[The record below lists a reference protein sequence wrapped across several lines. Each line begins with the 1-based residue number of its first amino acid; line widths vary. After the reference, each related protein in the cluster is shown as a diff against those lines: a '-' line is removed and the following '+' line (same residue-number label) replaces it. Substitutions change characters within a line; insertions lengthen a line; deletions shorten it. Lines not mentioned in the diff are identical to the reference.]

1 MKEKERGG
9 MIFNEHLRRRVSR
22 ADYHEEPARATPL
35 PRLLPTTTIVI
46 ATSDATKQSRCER
59 YRAPRDRH
67 GWRSRGARFSLSFAL
82 LCACAPSAA
91 QTWPQRPVRII
102 VNVTAGGGVDNVARI
117 AAHHYSAVWGQPFV
131 VDNRTGAGGSIGV
144 ETVAKAAPDGYTLLA
159 SSSSMVTNAAV
170 RPQSYDPVRDLTA
183 ITALTAAPYLIV
195 TTPALPV
202 ASIKDL
208 VALAK
213 SKPGA
218 VSFASAGQGSIVQMG
233 AELLVAMSGTRML
246 HVPYKGVADAYP
258 AVVSGDV
265 NWMLGFPISALP
277 LVKAGRLKAIAVTSG
292 TRSKLLPELP
302 TVAESGVPG
311 YDVRGWFGMFAP
323 ARVPGALVTKLHAE
337 AKRAF
342 QAPEIVRRITLEGA
356 EVVVDTPQDFAAE
369 VRAEY
374 AKWRELVKRPGMKF

>member
-1 MKEKERGG
+1 MKGIKKVVNERGG
-9 MIFNEHLRRRVSR
+9 ITGG
-22 ADYHEEPARATPL
+22 ARAAL
-35 PRLLPTTTIVI
+35 SI
-46 ATSDATKQSRCER
+46 A
-59 YRAPRDRH
+59 
-67 GWRSRGARFSLSFAL
+67 LI
-82 LCACAPSAA
+82 CACAPSHA
-91 QTWPQRPVRII
+91 QTYPQRPVRII

-117 AAHHYSAVWGQPFV
+117 AAQHYGATWGQPFV

-144 ETVAKAAPDGYTLLA
+144 ELVAKAAPDGYTLLV

-195 TTPALPV
+195 TTPTLPV
-202 ASIKDL
+202 SSVKDL

-277 LVKAGRLKAIAVTSG
+277 LVKAGRLKAIAVTGG

-302 TVAESGVPG
+302 TAAESGVPG

-323 ARVPGALVTKLHAE
+323 ARAPAELVAKLHTE
-337 AKRAF
+337 ARRAF
-342 QAPEIVRRITLEGA
+342 QAPEVVRRITLEGA
-356 EVVVDTPQDFAAE
+356 EVVVNTPQEFAAE
-369 VRAEY
+369 VRVEY